1 MSIPL
6 ALAAPGLGFESQAI
20 AAAASAGFEIR
31 RRCVDAADLLGACLG
46 APGLI
51 AVITASLPR
60 LSPEVTAR
68 LRASGSP
75 IFGVSLSHA
84 DSAELALLDLDGVIE
99 QPASAQ
105 EFLSG
110 LAALVLGDTPVKG
123 VWNVSTTEESSPVE
137 TRRGRLIAVWG
148 PPGAPGRTTTA
159 MMLAHALSLR
169 DRTAII
175 DADTAAP
182 SVALKL
188 GLADDISGLILA
200 CRHAEA
206 GSLSGRTLV
215 SSMSAVSAR
224 YVALTGLAQPRRW
237 AELRPAALSRV
248 LDQVAAEFPY
258 AVVDIGAHFS
268 VGDVPAASPTSAA
281 DATLRAADSVLAVC
295 HADPLGVARFLA
307 ALPEIAE
314 CGVPVTGV
322 LTGGAERA
330 QALILIQES
339 VRRAGITM
347 PMVDLGLDP
356 RSLQNALRKGQ
367 LPGTRHRWRARSQ
380 SISSV
385 VDLVA

>member
-1 MSIPL
+1 MSTPL
-6 ALAAPGLGFESQAI
+6 ALAAPGLGFESDVI
-20 AAAASAGFEIR
+20 ANASSAGFEIR

-75 IFGVSLSHA
+75 VFGISQSHA
-84 DSAELALLDLDGVIE
+84 ESAALALLDLDGVIE
-99 QPASAQ
+99 LPATAQ
-105 EFLSG
+105 EL
-110 LAALVLGDTPVKG
+110 LAVLAGRVFGDSTVKG
-123 VWNVSTTEESSPVE
+123 VWNVSAAQEASRVE

-159 MMLAHALSLR
+159 MMLAQALSRR
-169 DRTAII
+169 DRTVII

-188 GLADDISGLILA
+188 GLAEDISGLILA

-206 GSLSGRTLV
+206 GSLSGRTLS
-215 SSMSAVSAR
+215 SSMSVVSER
-224 YVALTGLAQPRRW
+224 LFALTGLAQPRRW

-248 LDQVAAEFPY
+248 LDQTTAEFSY
-258 AVVDIGAHFS
+258 AVVDIGAQFS
-268 VGDVPAASPTSAA
+268 LGDVSIASPTAAA
-281 DATLRAADSVLAVC
+281 DATLRAADSLLAVC

-314 CGVPVTGV
+314 CGVPMTGV
-322 LTGGAERA
+322 LTGGTERE
-330 QALILIQES
+330 QALTLIHES
-339 VRRAGITM
+339 ASNAGVTI
-347 PMVDLGLDP
+347 PIVDLGIDP
-356 RSLQNALRKGQ
+356 RPLATALRKGL
-367 LPGTRHRWRARSQ
+367 LPGMRHRWRAKAQ
-380 SISSV
+380 PISRV

>member
-6 ALAAPGLGFESQAI
+6 ALAAPGLGFESQVI
-20 AAAASAGFEIR
+20 AAASAAGFEVR

-75 IFGVSLSHA
+75 VFGVSLSHA

-99 QPASAQ
+99 RPESAQ
-105 EFLSG
+105 ELLVG
-110 LAALVLGDTPVKG
+110 LAGRVLGETSVKG
-123 VWNVSTTEESSPVE
+123 VWNVSASEEFPRAE
-137 TRRGRLIAVWG
+137 AGRGRLIAVWG

-159 MMLAHALSLR
+159 VMLAQALAMR
-169 DRTAII
+169 DRTVII

-182 SVALKL
+182 SVAMTL

-206 GSLSGRTLV
+206 GSLSGRTLA
-215 SSMSAVSAR
+215 SSMCAVSER
-224 YVALTGLAQPRRW
+224 LSALTGLAQPRRW
-237 AELRPAALSRV
+237 AELRPAALARV
-248 LDQVAAEFPY
+248 LDQVTADSSY

-268 VGDVPAASPTSAA
+268 VGDVPAASPTAAA
-281 DATLRAADSVLAVC
+281 DATLRAADAVLAVC
-295 HADPLGVARFLA
+295 HSDPLGVARFLA

-314 CGVPVTGV
+314 CGVPITGV
-322 LTGGAERA
+322 LTGGADRE
-330 QALILIQES
+330 QALTLIRDS
-339 VRRAGITM
+339 AMLAGITM

-356 RSLQNALRKGQ
+356 RSLGSALRKGQ
-367 LPGTRHRWRARSQ
+367 LPGRRRRWRAKSE
-380 SISSV
+380 SISRV